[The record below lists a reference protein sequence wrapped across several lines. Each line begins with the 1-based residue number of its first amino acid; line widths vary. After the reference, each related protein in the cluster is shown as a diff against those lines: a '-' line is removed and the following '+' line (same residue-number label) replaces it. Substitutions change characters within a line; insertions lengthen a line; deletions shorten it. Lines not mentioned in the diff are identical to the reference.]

1 MHHILHI
8 FSVHTNVFTLSILC
22 LLYCLFL
29 LLLKEHTITE
39 QQVKK
44 ALAFCN
50 VVPAASYVCCIIHE
64 HMTPVSV
71 LQNYFFLHR
80 S

>member
-22 LLYCLFL
+22 FLYCLFL

-44 ALAFCN
+44 ALAFLK
-50 VVPAASYVCCIIHE
+50 E
-64 HMTPVSV
+64 KM
-71 LQNYFFLHR
+71 LML
-80 S
+80 